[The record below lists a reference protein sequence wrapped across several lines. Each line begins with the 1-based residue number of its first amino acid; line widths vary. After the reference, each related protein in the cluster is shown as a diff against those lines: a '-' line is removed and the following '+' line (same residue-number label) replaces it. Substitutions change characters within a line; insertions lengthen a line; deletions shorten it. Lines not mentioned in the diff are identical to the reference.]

1 MQTKNARLIHIVAI
15 VIVVLISIISFAILP
30 DRIGIQI
37 GIDGEFTNTAPKWMG
52 LSIPIAVSIIGYL
65 RGTTKDNF
73 ISQKE
78 MSSFFIQVVAIVV
91 AIATLVINYK

>member
-1 MQTKNARLIHIVAI
+1 MQSKKARLIHIIAI
-15 VIVVLISIISFAILP
+15 VIVVVISIISFVILP

-37 GIDGEFTNTAPKWMG
+37 GINGEFTNTAPKWIG
-52 LSIPIAVSIIGYL
+52 LSIPIAVSIMGYL
-65 RGTTKDNF
+65 RGSTKNEF